1 VEERRTKVADVI
13 QEGKARLY
21 MQIPS
26 IVSSRMPVF
35 YNPHMVVNR
44 DMSLLV
50 VLASLGEGAIICDPM
65 GASGIRGIRFLLEA
79 GAKKVIYNDIN
90 PRAVEEF
97 KRLIKINRVDES
109 KVEIHSE
116 DASLLLRKLRGFDYV
131 DIDPFGSPV
140 DFLESAI
147 LSVKRGGLLGVSA
160 TDTAV
165 LSGTYPTTCVRRY
178 GSKPLLEAEFYHE
191 VGIRILIK
199 KVIEEGAKLDFAL
212 TPVFCY
218 SHRHHFK
225 VFFKKDIGA
234 RRADQLMRNIGHIV
248 YCSKCLYRKA
258 LECESMINLCPICG
272 NELFHAGPLWI
283 GKLWDEG
290 LITGMQKLKD
300 RLILSK
306 ETIKLLSKVEQE
318 ATKQTVGFYT
328 LSAIGEKLRIGSLPN
343 LERFLSLME
352 GVRTHFTGE
361 GFRTT
366 LSHSELLKR
375 LGSLSLRQ

>member
-1 VEERRTKVADVI
+1 MI
-13 QEGKARLY
+13 QEGKARLHI
-21 MQIPS
+21 QIPS

-35 YNPHMVVNR
+35 YNPHMVINR

-50 VLASLGEGAIICDPM
+50 VLASVGEGAIICDPM

-90 PRAVEEF
+90 PMAVEEF
-97 KRLIKINRVDES
+97 KRLIKINCVDES
-109 KVEIHSE
+109 KVEIYSE

-165 LSGTYPTTCVRRY
+165 LSGTYPTTCIRRY

-199 KVIEEGAKLDFAL
+199 KVVEEGAKLDCAL

-218 SHRHHFK
+218 SYRHHFK
-225 VFFKKDIGA
+225 VFLRKDIGA
-234 RRADQLMRNIGHIV
+234 RRADQLMRDIGYIV

-258 LECESMINLCPICG
+258 LKCEGMINICPICG
-272 NELFHAGPLWI
+272 NELLYAGPLWI
-283 GKLWDEG
+283 GKLWNEE
-290 LITGMQKLKD
+290 LITGMQKPKD

-306 ETIKLLSKVEQE
+306 ETIKLLSKVQQE

-328 LSAIGEKLRIGSLPN
+328 LSAIGEKLRIGSFPN
-343 LERFLSLME
+343 LEKFLPLIE